1 MSYLRSFIRASDGL
15 ILTVLENLY
24 LNHVWKPFCLRVMD
38 MNMDTFLTKNLGGS
52 LVQSQQIC
60 KFDLHSCQEMFL
72 QSGLVAEVQSVV
84 LSVLHL

>member
-1 MSYLRSFIRASDGL
+1 MSYLRSVIRASDGL

-24 LNHVWKPFCLRVMD
+24 LNHVWKPFSLRVMD
-38 MNMDTFLTKNLGGS
+38 MNRDTLTKDLGGS
-52 LVQSQQIC
+52 LIQSQQIC
-60 KFDLHSCQEMFL
+60 KSDLHSCQEMFL

>member
-1 MSYLRSFIRASDGL
+1 
-15 ILTVLENLY
+15 
-24 LNHVWKPFCLRVMD
+24 

-72 QSGLVAEVQSVV
+72 QSGLVVEVQSVV
-84 LSVLHL
+84 LSVLQV